1 MPDQDGREATP
12 SSSLSE
18 RDLSIRLPLFG
29 VDEAT
34 LRLAESLRP
43 VVEGQI
49 AGRYTDYNARI
60 RQWPAY
66 EDAVDTHGDRLVE
79 LAAGHAGKVLGGRLD
94 ADYVASLDGIMQLEN
109 RTVFGSRA
117 HAVLALHILRAAL
130 PEIGRRNRFNGR
142 KAAEQAL
149 KLAELAILDVTLA
162 IGGIQSMRHKAAD
175 DRRARLAQQIKLLK
189 GEMANLAGRVQGLA
203 IDAASA
209 IEQMRRA
216 VTAVQAGGAAS
227 EAAWSEVGG
236 LAGESARSSEMLR
249 AAAIEIG
256 QRAAK
261 GAAIGRSTMTAA
273 EAAGRSAEQF
283 SGQVA
288 KIGAI
293 VGVVRDI
300 AEQTNLLALNAT
312 IEAARAGEA
321 GRGFAVVAGEV
332 KALSDQ
338 VSQATKLIGDGL
350 SAALDASRQ
359 LADPVAT
366 IRSALDELG
375 VLTGDIAAAAQ
386 QQADAASTVASH
398 AAQTRAGVDG
408 SVGVTREGQA
418 LVRELETSALDL
430 TARVSALSGLTAEMT
445 GAVDAFLAH
454 LGTAEAA

>member
-1 MPDQDGREATP
+1 MPDKDGREATP

-34 LRLAESLRP
+34 LGLAASLRP

-49 AGRYTDYNARI
+49 ADRYTDYNARI

-79 LAAGHAGKVLGGRLD
+79 LAAGHAGKVLSGRLD
-94 ADYVASLDGIMQLEN
+94 AGYVASLDGIMQLEN

-227 EAAWSEVGG
+227 EPPGARSAASR
-236 LAGESARSSEMLR
+236 AKARAPPRCCAPPRSRSASARRR
-249 AAAIEIG
+249 ARPSGARPSRRPKPRDVRRAV
-256 QRAAK
+256 QRAGGQDRRDRRR
-261 GAAIGRSTMTAA
+261 GARHRGADQPARLKRDHRGGPRRRGR
-273 EAAGRSAEQF
+273 
-283 SGQVA
+283 
-288 KIGAI
+288 
-293 VGVVRDI
+293 
-300 AEQTNLLALNAT
+300 
-312 IEAARAGEA
+312 
-321 GRGFAVVAGEV
+321 RGFAVVAGEV

-338 VSQATKLIGDGL
+338 VSQATKLIGTGCPPRSTPAGSSPTRWRP
-350 SAALDASRQ
+350 SA
-359 LADPVAT
+359 P
-366 IRSALDELG
+366 RS
-375 VLTGDIAAAAQ
+375 TN
-386 QQADAASTVASH
+386 
-398 AAQTRAGVDG
+398 
-408 SVGVTREGQA
+408 
-418 LVRELETSALDL
+418 SAC
-430 TARVSALSGLTAEMT
+430 
-445 GAVDAFLAH
+445 
-454 LGTAEAA
+454 